1 MRAAEVDGA
10 SRGKLLVQYSGDTNS
25 AITQFHNLHVVNM
38 ATPDEQAELSRARQG
53 LATTSRS
60 LRDTRET
67 VNNIIPDDE
76 DDTNQLLADLAAKGK
91 DLLAQVS
98 DFEARIAE
106 LEALADRSIS
116 RREGISRIS
125 PHEEEAFVSPLEQ
138 TSAEVR
144 KRSTEAT
151 SSRPSRSAASVTKL
165 CLPQLC
171 EPSDLQSH
179 YEAIEHTLVE
189 AGAADY
195 GEEGRLSVHS
205 EVKVSETTKFPATLS
220 SVRTV
225 HKRAMAAARIDDFL
239 EAASE
244 VFHIFVDIFP
254 KDLAERQALT
264 RQMLSK
270 LPQTIIEQ
278 VVDRIRHM
286 AGITS
291 PGEDWGTALPFDEA
305 LDGVSSVCEVIR
317 LVCRTKDEAITCD
330 SHEDTDDDTNPVKQA
345 DSVAAVAQ
353 CQATYRSEVDYSE
366 GVVVRKSSHGKTLQ
380 QKQQINEGIDKLLS
394 SGFVG
399 YI

>member
-1 MRAAEVDGA
+1 
-10 SRGKLLVQYSGDTNS
+10 
-25 AITQFHNLHVVNM
+25 M

-91 DLLAQVS
+91 DLLAQVNFPQRRNKS
-98 DFEARIAE
+98 HFPARGGSLCEPFRADF
-106 LEALADRSIS
+106 S
-116 RREGISRIS
+116 R
-125 PHEEEAFVSPLEQ
+125 
-138 TSAEVR
+138 
-144 KRSTEAT
+144 
-151 SSRPSRSAASVTKL
+151 ASVTKL

-189 AGAADY
+189 AG
-195 GEEGRLSVHS
+195 
-205 EVKVSETTKFPATLS
+205 VKQ
-220 SVRTV
+220 
-225 HKRAMAAARIDDFL
+225 IDDFL

-353 CQATYRSEVDYSE
+353 CQATYRPEVDYSG
-366 GVVVRKSSHGKTLQ
+366 GVVRTLYGRTTDKVARVRKSSHGKTLQ